1 MYSIFEKNLTREDH
15 ELMDKIMERAE
26 RMGLFVDKKIN
37 HMMDLDVAAHQ
48 FDMRL
53 QEWLDADNENF
64 CHDWFG
70 IYAHI
75 NRETCRVEGLFMPRF
90 ANPTKKGE

>member
-1 MYSIFEKNLTREDH
+1 MYSIFEKKLTREDH
-15 ELMDKIMERAE
+15 ELKNKIMKRAE
-26 RMGLFVDKKIN
+26 QMGLFVDKKLN
-37 HMMDLDVAAHQ
+37 HMIDLDVAVHQ

-53 QEWLDADNENF
+53 QEWLDSDDENF

-75 NRETCRVEGLFMPRF
+75 NRETCRVEDFFVPRF